1 MLSDMSTI
9 PNLRVR
15 RNDDDIP
22 AAVTD
27 VGCEREINE
36 DRYAVIESPAGRAWV
51 VCDGMGGA
59 LGGELAAQ
67 LAIDAMRREL
77 ENTTSGAIGDVLTG
91 AIEEAN
97 RVIVLRRQNPAFST
111 MGTTIVAAMISGD
124 EVVVSHVGDS
134 RAYLVRG
141 DHIQALTVDHTYVQD
156 LVERGA
162 IKPEEALSH
171 PQAHVLTRCLGA
183 EPRLDIKISKYWI
196 WDTPPSESEDRLVL
210 CSDGLYSLISD
221 AELAKI
227 ISSRSPQ
234 ESCIELVELAKERGG
249 YDNIT
254 VTILPLGGQL
264 REEARADGNKAKVVV
279 NKNFIQK
286 REVEFTSSVPISLEK
301 RIAASILFAIMGG
314 TLAFVWQ
321 VLFELPK

>member
-15 RNDDDIP
+15 RGEDNIP

-27 VGCEREINE
+27 IGCEREINE
-36 DRYAVIESPAGRAWV
+36 DRYAVVESPVGRAWI

-67 LAIDAMRREL
+67 LAIDAMRRKL
-77 ENTTSGAIGDVLTG
+77 ENTASGALGDVLTN

-97 RVIVLRRQNPAFST
+97 RVIVLRRQNPAFSA
-111 MGTTIVAAMISGD
+111 MGTTIVAAMIRHN
-124 EVVVSHVGDS
+124 EVVISHAGDS
-134 RAYLVRG
+134 RAYVVRG
-141 DHIQALTVDHTYVQD
+141 EYIQALTVDHTYVQD

-196 WDTPPSESEDRLVL
+196 WDTPQGENDDRLVL
-210 CSDGLYSLISD
+210 CSDGLYSLVSD
-221 AELAKI
+221 AEISKI

-264 REEARADGNKAKVVV
+264 RDEACAVDVSVKLASRKVSKRANEVVE
-279 NKNFIQK
+279 
-286 REVEFTSSVPISLEK
+286 RPSLSLGK

-314 TLAFVWQ
+314 GLAFVWQ